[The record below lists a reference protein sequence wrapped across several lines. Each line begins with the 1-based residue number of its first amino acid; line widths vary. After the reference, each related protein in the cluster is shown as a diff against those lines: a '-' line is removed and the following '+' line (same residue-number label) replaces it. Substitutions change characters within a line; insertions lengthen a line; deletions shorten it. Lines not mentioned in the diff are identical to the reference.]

1 MSCYGCSLTGSKHGL
16 FYSKAHAFVMIVYV
30 FVNECVRDRHDVT
43 VDPMHLL
50 LKGLST
56 KEIKFKSSTIITE
69 MPWTTNYNFEQF
81 LFYFFNFYFHGWLMI
96 RGICS
101 TISRKS
107 LECLSLKSIFQ
118 AAFKLLSDL
127 LKRKL
132 FYRSDVIESSTH
144 TSLEGYT
151 WPK

>member
-1 MSCYGCSLTGSKHGL
+1 
-16 FYSKAHAFVMIVYV
+16 
-30 FVNECVRDRHDVT
+30 
-43 VDPMHLL
+43 
-50 LKGLST
+50 
-56 KEIKFKSSTIITE
+56 
-69 MPWTTNYNFEQF
+69 
-81 LFYFFNFYFHGWLMI
+81 MI

-132 FYRSDVIESSTH
+132 FYRSDVIDHLPPTPPWK
-144 TSLEGYT
+144 GARDRNKMK
-151 WPK
+151 PKYWFMIGGNKSRGRP

>member
-1 MSCYGCSLTGSKHGL
+1 
-16 FYSKAHAFVMIVYV
+16 MIVYV

-69 MPWTTNYNFEQF
+69 MPRTTNYNFEQF
-81 LFYFFNFYFHGWLMI
+81 LFYFLNFYFHGWLMI
-96 RGICS
+96 RGTYS

-132 FYRSDVIESSTH
+132 FYRSDVIDHLPPTPPWK
-144 TSLEGYT
+144 GARDRNRMK
-151 WPK
+151 PKYWFMIGGNKSRGRP

>member
-1 MSCYGCSLTGSKHGL
+1 
-16 FYSKAHAFVMIVYV
+16 
-30 FVNECVRDRHDVT
+30 
-43 VDPMHLL
+43 
-50 LKGLST
+50 
-56 KEIKFKSSTIITE
+56 
-69 MPWTTNYNFEQF
+69 
-81 LFYFFNFYFHGWLMI
+81 MI

-151 WPK
+151 WPKQNEAKVLVHDWRE

>member
-69 MPWTTNYNFEQF
+69 MPRTTNYNFEQF